1 MAENMMENRT
11 KYDAVIIGFGKGG
24 KTMAGALGAAG
35 KKVALIEKSDRM
47 YGGTCINVGCIPTKS
62 LVYRAGLA
70 AAKGGSFEEKAAA
83 YKAAMDQKEDLTT
96 RLRGKNYQ
104 KLDSNPNI
112 TVIDGTASFQS
123 PHVVEVEK
131 DGRTFQVEGEQIFI
145 NTGSSAFI
153 PPIEGLKGNPY
164 VYTSEGLLNL
174 TELPSRL
181 VIIGGGYIG
190 VEFSSI
196 YASFGSKV
204 TILQDGDIFL
214 PREDEEIAGAV
225 RESLESRGIRVMTGV
240 KVKALEQAEGKALVA
255 VDNGKE
261 VQKLEAEAVLVAT
274 GRRPNTAGLNLE
286 AAGVEIGPRGGIV
299 TDDSL
304 TTTAPHIYAMGDVRG
319 GLQFTYISLDDFRIV
334 KSKVLGDGSYTL
346 KERGAVPYSVFL
358 IPPFSRVGLS
368 EIEAVEKGYKVKV
381 ARLAAAA
388 IPKAQVLEQPAGLLK
403 AVIDEETGLILGAH
417 LFCQESY
424 EMINMIKLAMDAKV
438 PYQVLRD
445 TIYTHPTMSEAFND
459 LFAV

>member
-1 MAENMMENRT
+1 NRT

-83 YKAAMDQKEDLTT
+83 YKAAMEQKEDLTA

-240 KVKALEQAEGKALVA
+240 KVKALEQAGGKALVA

-368 EIEAVEKGYKVKV
+368 EKEAVEKGYKVKV